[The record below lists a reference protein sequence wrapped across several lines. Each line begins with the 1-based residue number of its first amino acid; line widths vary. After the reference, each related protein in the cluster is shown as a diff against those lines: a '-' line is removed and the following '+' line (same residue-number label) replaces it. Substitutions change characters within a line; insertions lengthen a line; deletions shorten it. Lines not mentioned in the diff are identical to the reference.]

1 MMMPAE
7 LPSLTRPPVDAQAM
21 EQAYQSSYAFMIEW
35 LRFDLAASP
44 DIKDT
49 MCQRWKEF
57 AATCGDDLG
66 AVIASADRAAV
77 VNAPA
82 HVSLVGVTSYAA
94 GSQSHAYALRTPH
107 AEVKPCLVLI
117 NSFFS

>member
-7 LPSLTRPPVDAQAM
+7 LPSSTRPPADAQAM

-35 LRFDLAASP
+35 LQFDLAASP

-66 AVIASADRAAV
+66 AVIDSADRAAV
-77 VNAPA
+77 ANASA
-82 HVSLVGVTSYAA
+82 HVSLIGVTPYAA
-94 GSQSHAYALRTPH
+94 GSLMKSFAYELRIQH
-107 AEVKPCLVLI
+107 AEASLVKC
-117 NSFFS
+117 